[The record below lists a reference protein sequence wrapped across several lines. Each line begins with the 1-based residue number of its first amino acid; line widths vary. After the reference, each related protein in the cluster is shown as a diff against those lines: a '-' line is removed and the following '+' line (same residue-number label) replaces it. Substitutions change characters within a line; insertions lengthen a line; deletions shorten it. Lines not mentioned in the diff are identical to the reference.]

1 MSTFCGFRAS
11 ESGEACLAWSVLVAG
26 EASVCECEGLCHCI
40 VCPLDRGSR
49 AWDKQF
55 TELDCALVIFK
66 FY

>member
-1 MSTFCGFRAS
+1 MVC
-11 ESGEACLAWSVLVAG
+11 VVAG

-40 VCPLDRGSR
+40 VRPLDRGSR
-49 AWDKQF
+49 SWDKQF